1 MNWNQLEALES
12 LEFIEN
18 QWQSLEIIGIVGNV
32 ENAFTGLRRETVCRK
47 KWGILDAIR
56 RKCSGGK
63 TVCRKKWE
71 ILDSIR
77 RKCYGASPY
86 SQLLSGAQ
94 ICFKTVFVF
103 PIPGRA
109 QPAPGSAEPGRAR
122 PGKMV
127 RPELGRPQTS
137 SDFYL
142 YLPPPPWREDV
153 LPPQNTFG
161 RGFTGI
167 WPGVIKGSL

>member
-1 MNWNQLEALES
+1 M
-12 LEFIEN
+12 
-18 QWQSLEIIGIVGNV
+18 
-32 ENAFTGLRRETVCRK
+32 CRK
-47 KWGILDAIR
+47 KWEILDSIR
-56 RKCSGGK
+56 RKCYGGE

-94 ICFKTVFVF
+94 IFFETVSAFSNSR
-103 PIPGRA
+103 PSPAELGRPRA
-109 QPAPGSAEPGRAR
+109 RPSPAEPGRSRLIPAE
-122 PGKMV
+122 PGREKMV

-142 YLPPPPWREDV
+142 YLPPR
-153 LPPQNTFG
+153 Q
-161 RGFTGI
+161 RGCSGC
-167 WPGVIKGSL
+167 PGSAVTLSK